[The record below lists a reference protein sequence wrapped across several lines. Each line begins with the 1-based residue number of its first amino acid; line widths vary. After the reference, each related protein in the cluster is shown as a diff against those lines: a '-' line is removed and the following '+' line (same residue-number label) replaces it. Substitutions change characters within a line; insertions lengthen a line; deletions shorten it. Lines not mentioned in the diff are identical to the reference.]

1 MSEEEVLSP
10 SAFFPS
16 SLSHPSQAPALR
28 RSTGPLQ
35 PIVTSEF
42 KMRRTALIKYK
53 ELKKKYLETEVT
65 YSRQL
70 FLRHITARSK
80 LDVPPLA
87 LMQTLNRIANDLMME
102 ELEVAL
108 WAAYLDKANNSDLS
122 LGCETLLLFSAY
134 SAKLHFATDIPMFE
148 AFCIHQ
154 SSDFATR
161 YQQWR
166 LVTDVVTNI
175 TLQELNK
182 IVSVLSQ
189 PRSSPFQTKFSDYNA
204 LVTQLISEPTEEKP
218 REVTPE
224 ILAPTPLKSPINPLK
239 PDEMHLMD
247 ILSPLPSAI

>member
-10 SAFFPS
+10 SAFFPNS
-16 SLSHPSQAPALR
+16 QSHSLLAPALR

-42 KMRRTALIKYK
+42 KLRRTALIKYK

-65 YSRQL
+65 YTRQL
-70 FLRHITARSK
+70 YLRHITARSK
-80 LDVPPLA
+80 LDVPPLV

-108 WAAYLDKANNSDLS
+108 WAAYLDKAGATDLQLGSD
-122 LGCETLLLFSAY
+122 TLLLFTAY
-134 SAKLHFATDIPMFE
+134 SSKLHFTTEAPMFE
-148 AFCIHQ
+148 AFCVHQ
-154 SSDFATR
+154 SSDFASR

-166 LVTDVVTNI
+166 LVTDVVTNV

-182 IVSVLSQ
+182 VVASLSQ
-189 PRSSPFQTKFSDYNA
+189 PRTSPFQTKFNDYNS
-204 LVTQLISEPTEEKP
+204 LVSQLLTDQIVEERQKEEGMLLP
-218 REVTPE
+218 
-224 ILAPTPLKSPINPLK
+224 APLKSPLQPLK
-239 PDEMHLMD
+239 SDEMHLMD